1 MLLGFEEN
9 KLEELNA
16 IKTAEGI
23 CNQPA
28 AWLSVLKY
36 VEEKRSVFNDFLNKV
51 MSNDNYQI
59 VFTGTATSE
68 YTGNSLVKVL
78 QKKYGGRLTC
88 ISSNDLVSSP
98 YMYIDENVPTLIV
111 TFSRSGNTTESVGAM
126 DVIDKISKKLYYLNF
141 TCNEKGKLVKE
152 GDNILSLVLP
162 QEANDKSFVITTS
175 YSAMYL
181 CALLLF
187 DPTYEKYV
195 EDTSNALNNFFE
207 KDYVEIN
214 KIIATKQFDR
224 IMYLGSDCLKD
235 LAEDAMLKT
244 IELSVGKVA
253 SVFETPMAIRHGTKC
268 FIDSKTL
275 VVMLFSDNEYTNKY
289 ELDIHNEIKAND
301 NAGIISIVNNDIQLD
316 SDCVI
321 RLNGCNIGDSSM
333 LVSEYAPVV
342 QMISMLASMKTGN
355 DPDNPFKGKV
365 SRVVEGVKIYE
376 Y

>member
-1 MLLGFEEN
+1 MLGFEQN
-9 KLEELNA
+9 KLEEINA

-23 CNQPA
+23 CNQPT
-28 AWLSVLKY
+28 AWLKTLEY
-36 VEEKRSVFNDFLNKV
+36 VEEKRGTFNAFFDKV
-51 MSNDNYQI
+51 KKFDNYQI
-59 VFTGTATSE
+59 IFTGTATSE
-68 YTGNSLVKVL
+68 YTGNSLVKAL
-78 QKKYGGRLTC
+78 QNKYNGKLSC

-98 YMYIDENVPTLIV
+98 YLYINSETPTLIV

-126 DVIDKISKKLYYLNF
+126 DVIDKLSKNLYYLNF
-141 TCNEKGKLVKE
+141 TCNEKGKIVKD

-187 DPTYEKYV
+187 DPEYEKYIK
-195 EDTSNALNNFFE
+195 DTADALNNFFE
-207 KDYVEIN
+207 KDYAKIKEIMDKKEFN
-214 KIIATKQFDR
+214 R

-235 LAEDAMLKT
+235 LAQDAMLKT

-268 FIDSKTL
+268 FIDDKTL

-289 ELDIHNEIKAND
+289 ELDIHNEIKGND
-301 NAGIISIVNNDIQLD
+301 NAGIISIVNNEVQVD

-321 RLNGCNIGDSSM
+321 KLNGCNIKNSTM
-333 LVSEYAPVV
+333 LVAEYAPVV
-342 QMISMLASMKTGN
+342 QMITMLAAIKSGKE
-355 DPDNPFKGKV
+355 PDNPFKGKV